1 MGISANKKPYI
12 TYYQVSVGSES
23 SSAEPSRE
31 VTPINKKGS
40 DKTNSKFDSFTTVV
54 EIDELYED
62 NSGKNGTKNVDKN
75 NSTDD
80 LQIAFAIDGT
90 SYDIVKRYFPKE
102 AEKLRVK
109 GTVFARMSPDQKESL
124 IGICTK
130 HSYLVLDII
139 LPRNIGLILEHAIY
153 INILGEL
160 QDIGY
165 YVAMCGDGANDCGA
179 LKKAHAGISLSEA
192 EASVASPFTS
202 KEPNIA
208 CVPELIREGIDFMT
222 IFWS

>member
-12 TYYQVSVGSES
+12 TYYQVNVGSES
-23 SSAEPSRE
+23 SSVEPSRE

-40 DKTNSKFDSFTTVV
+40 DKSNSKFDSFTTVV

-124 IGICTK
+124 IGMCTK
-130 HSYLVLDII
+130 LFVPCCRFYFPV
-139 LPRNIGLILEHAIY
+139 
-153 INILGEL
+153 
-160 QDIGY
+160 
-165 YVAMCGDGANDCGA
+165 
-179 LKKAHAGISLSEA
+179 
-192 EASVASPFTS
+192 
-202 KEPNIA
+202 IA
-208 CVPELIREGIDFMT
+208 CR
-222 IFWS
+222 

>member
-40 DKTNSKFDSFTTVV
+40 DKSNSRFDSFTTVV

-62 NSGKNGTKNVDKN
+62 SSGKNGTKNVDKN

-109 GTVFARMSPDQKESL
+109 GTLFAEINQ
-124 IGICTK
+124 
-130 HSYLVLDII
+130 I
-139 LPRNIGLILEHAIY
+139 LA
-153 INILGEL
+153 
-160 QDIGY
+160 
-165 YVAMCGDGANDCGA
+165 
-179 LKKAHAGISLSEA
+179 K
-192 EASVASPFTS
+192 F
-202 KEPNIA
+202 
-208 CVPELIREGIDFMT
+208 
-222 IFWS
+222 IFF